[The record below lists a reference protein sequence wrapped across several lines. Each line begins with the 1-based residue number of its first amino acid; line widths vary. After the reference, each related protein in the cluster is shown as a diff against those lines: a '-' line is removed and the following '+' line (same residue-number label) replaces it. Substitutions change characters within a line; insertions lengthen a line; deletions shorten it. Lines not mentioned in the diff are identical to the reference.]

1 MADDDVA
8 IEMHLKSQ
16 TDADDDEDGIDD
28 GPHFTADNTPN
39 RFENGMASHIH
50 CVSEKNK
57 TPNSCP

>member
-39 RFENGMASHIH
+39 RSENGMHASHI
-50 CVSEKNK
+50 
-57 TPNSCP
+57 